1 MKAKNVGMGIK
12 TPENCTTVEDKNSPF
27 SGDVKLRGRTFVGT
41 VISAKMQKTAT
52 IEFKRKIMVKKY
64 ERYTNKRTR
73 IKAHNPECIKAEE
86 GDIVRIVEC
95 RPLSKTKNFV
105 IVEKMGKEKGFMQK
119 MEALEEGKKRA
130 EKKEREEMKETAE
143 KTTETSEDVP
153 EEPKE
158 EKPAEK
164 EE

>member
-12 TPENCTTVEDKNSPF
+12 TPESKKGVQDRKSPF
-27 SGDVKLRGRTFVGT
+27 EGNTKLRGRSLVGT
-41 VISAKMQKTAT
+41 VVSAKMQKTAT
-52 IEFKRKIMVKKY
+52 IEFIRKVMIKKY
-64 ERYTNKRTR
+64 ERYTKKRTR
-73 IKAHNPECIKAEE
+73 IKAHNPESIRAEE

-105 IVEKMGKEKGFMQK
+105 IVEKMGKERGFKTKQ
-119 MEALEEGKKRA
+119 EALEEGKKRE
-130 EKKEREEMKETAE
+130 EKKEPAA
-143 KTTETSEDVP
+143 

-158 EKPAEK
+158 EKAK